1 MSETRRRTRKV
12 KEVPREH
19 TLTDS
24 VSFLD
29 KQAEIPEAH
38 RATYE
43 AFVVALAETAGCTTK
58 KDWTARILALRKVH
72 KVQPRKAQLKRLY
85 ETLLAKGEI
94 LNPNLNL
101 EQYLTSRPS
110 RSLSGVLVVGVLMS
124 PYPKYMDKTTGRIKE
139 QRFSCSANCYY
150 CPKEPGMPRSYLST
164 EAAVARAARVN
175 FDPIDQFYAR
185 CNTLKRLGHDI
196 DKIELLILG
205 GTFCQFPADYSEQFI
220 RDLFWAAN
228 TFYDGNSDFKNKR
241 PRQALEDE
249 IRIHE
254 TASKC
259 RIIGMTLETRPDSID
274 NFETIRKFREYGAT
288 RLQLGV
294 QHTDDD
300 VLTAINRGCLH
311 EHTVTSLRMLKNA
324 GYKIDIHLMP
334 NLPGSTA
341 EGDEKMF
348 DLMLTDDCCQA
359 DQWKV
364 YPCQTVEFSMIKKW
378 YDEGKYKP
386 YSLKRLME
394 VIVGMKSAIHPWIR
408 LNRIFRALPAAQI
421 TSGIT
426 MSNFRQHMY
435 AHMEAKGL
443 KCRCIRC
450 REIGTHIRREELSRR
465 LQATKQAV
473 PGHHEK
479 ASSDL
484 RQKLAMKTVLRR
496 REYRASGG
504 TEIFISM
511 ESEDES
517 VLKGFVRLRLPP
529 QWVRPADREELGVS
543 DRMPFLDGF
552 ELPADGRY
560 GDVAEYEELHSV
572 FPELYR
578 AALVREAHVYG
589 AKQKAKGSTSS
600 GGKAGF
606 GGSQFVGSKATGESA
621 EKNKVREEAAL
632 TAQSKGYGSKL
643 MADAEKIAKS
653 KGYQRMAV
661 IAGVGTRF
669 YYRLKL
675 GYKTAGSYVVKDFA
689 ETRIGAL
696 GRGDV
701 NTKQSK
707 ALVAS
712 VSVAMVFVV
721 TILGLMWFLSNALSL
736 LLASAYLLVLDYIH
750 FFRVKFHRG
759 VSRQLVGLS
768 KLALL
773 CLNLAVFLKFCSA
786 FSPTMFGIPDMFL
799 GKVETEGSICSTLWA
814 SVLGLYVLSFYL
826 LKMVLVKRMMTM
838 IQNPIFGNDSGVVA
852 VSWENKMII
861 PVHILAFTACEL
873 LVINFTTSSQQ
884 GSTCNDNFDLACIIT
899 AAGAIVFDSLIYW
912 RFCSRWY
919 AIMQVLMEQNAFIVL
934 LQGVLV
940 CVSMAGCLMDAAV
953 HVVMQYRAGDDFN
966 ALDAT
971 FSFMI
976 DLCII
981 ATSLVLSFTDSVEFI
996 AQYLF
1001 GDGGMHFVIGTVE
1014 SLKHSLHIM

>member
-1 MSETRRRTRKV
+1 
-12 KEVPREH
+12 
-19 TLTDS
+19 
-24 VSFLD
+24 
-29 KQAEIPEAH
+29 
-38 RATYE
+38 
-43 AFVVALAETAGCTTK
+43 
-58 KDWTARILALRKVH
+58 
-72 KVQPRKAQLKRLY
+72 
-85 ETLLAKGEI
+85 
-94 LNPNLNL
+94 
-101 EQYLTSRPS
+101 
-110 RSLSGVLVVGVLMS
+110 
-124 PYPKYMDKTTGRIKE
+124 
-139 QRFSCSANCYY
+139 
-150 CPKEPGMPRSYLST
+150 
-164 EAAVARAARVN
+164 
-175 FDPIDQFYAR
+175 
-185 CNTLKRLGHDI
+185 
-196 DKIELLILG
+196 
-205 GTFCQFPADYSEQFI
+205 
-220 RDLFWAAN
+220 
-228 TFYDGNSDFKNKR
+228 
-241 PRQALEDE
+241 
-249 IRIHE
+249 
-254 TASKC
+254 
-259 RIIGMTLETRPDSID
+259 
-274 NFETIRKFREYGAT
+274 
-288 RLQLGV
+288 
-294 QHTDDD
+294 
-300 VLTAINRGCLH
+300 
-311 EHTVTSLRMLKNA
+311 
-324 GYKIDIHLMP
+324 
-334 NLPGSTA
+334 
-341 EGDEKMF
+341 
-348 DLMLTDDCCQA
+348 
-359 DQWKV
+359 
-364 YPCQTVEFSMIKKW
+364 
-378 YDEGKYKP
+378 
-386 YSLKRLME
+386 
-394 VIVGMKSAIHPWIR
+394 
-408 LNRIFRALPAAQI
+408 
-421 TSGIT
+421 

-484 RQKLAMKTVLRR
+484 REKLAMKTVLRR

-529 QWVRPADREELGVS
+529 QWIRPADREELGVS

-632 TAQSKGYGSKL
+632 TAQSKGYVSKL

-689 ETRIGAL
+689 ETRIGTL

-707 ALVAS
+707 AFVAS
-712 VSVAMVFVV
+712 VFVV
-721 TILGLMWFLSNALSL
+721 TILGLMWFLSNAVSL

-768 KLALL
+768 QLALL
-773 CLNLAVFLKFCSA
+773 SLNLAVFLKFCSA
-786 FSPTMFGIPDMFL
+786 FSPTMFGIPELLFGAADD
-799 GKVETEGSICSTLWA
+799 GEGHLEQGELSDDSICSTLWG
-814 SVLGLYVLSFYL
+814 SVLGLYVLGFYL
-826 LKMVLVKRMMTM
+826 LKMVLVKRMMM
-838 IQNPIFGNDSGVVA
+838 LIQNPIFGNDSGVVA

-861 PVHILAFTACEL
+861 PVHILAFTACEM
-873 LVINFTTSSQQ
+873 LVINFTTSSQE
-884 GSTCNDNFDLACIIT
+884 GSSCNDNFDLACIMT

-919 AIMQVLMEQNAFIVL
+919 A
-934 LQGVLV
+934 
-940 CVSMAGCLMDAAV
+940 
-953 HVVMQYRAGDDFN
+953 
-966 ALDAT
+966 
-971 FSFMI
+971 
-976 DLCII
+976 
-981 ATSLVLSFTDSVEFI
+981 
-996 AQYLF
+996 
-1001 GDGGMHFVIGTVE
+1001 
-1014 SLKHSLHIM
+1014 